1 MSTTEVVKDLRNSR
15 VGKRPVVLPKG
26 VTATLNAATGVINIK
41 GGKGELSRKLPPNVV
56 VTVDAAGITVVPT
69 IGGRDGARFQ
79 GLTRALI
86 NGMVI
91 GTSEGFTKTMELK
104 GTGYRAELKGQILNL
119 SLGLSHPV
127 NFPLPQ
133 GLKVEIPADSK
144 GTVIILTCSNKEVLG
159 QAAATIRGFR
169 PPSPYGG
176 KGVRFRGEKVREKA
190 GKAAG
195 GKGK

>member
-1 MSTTEVVKDLRNSR
+1 MATEVKDLRNSR

-26 VTATLNAATGVINIK
+26 VTATLANGVIKIK
-41 GGKGELSRKLPPNVV
+41 GGKGELSRKLPPNVN
-56 VTVDAAGITVVPT
+56 VTVDATGITVVPT

-104 GTGYRAELKGQILNL
+104 GTGYRAELKGQVLNL

-133 GLKVEIPADSK
+133 GLKVEIPGDSK
-144 GTVIILTCSNKEVLG
+144 GTVIILSCSDKEVLG
-159 QAAATIRGFR
+159 QAAAKIRGFR

>member
-1 MSTTEVVKDLRNSR
+1 MATTEVVKDLRNSR

-26 VTATLNAATGVINIK
+26 VVATLDAATNTIKIK
-41 GGKGELSRKLPPNVV
+41 GGKGELSRKLPPNVN
-56 VTVDAAGITVVPT
+56 VTVDAAGIMVVPT
-69 IGGRDGARFQ
+69 NGGRDGARFQ

-133 GLKVEIPADSK
+133 GLKVEIPGDSK
-144 GTVIILTCSNKEVLG
+144 GTVIILSCSNKEVLG